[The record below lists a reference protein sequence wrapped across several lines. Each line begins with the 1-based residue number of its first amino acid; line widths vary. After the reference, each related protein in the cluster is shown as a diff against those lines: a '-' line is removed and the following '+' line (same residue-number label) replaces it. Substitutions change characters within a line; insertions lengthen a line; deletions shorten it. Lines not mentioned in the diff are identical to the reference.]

1 MVELF
6 LFWGCCKEMQLEIP
20 SDVEHMLRRASAF
33 SSRTAFAAPKFTSTA
48 CGTSWDRF
56 IETWAPRCYSFVANA
71 LGPYQQEP
79 KGQILGIEDGLH
91 SAGVN
96 ASFQPDNGQIRLVG
110 SVVQGRAGTTL
121 EKLTHELVH
130 ASLANF
136 PEGDPFY
143 EEGFVD
149 YSVWVMAHAPIWGE
163 HRQEMIEA
171 AAFNIACR
179 RDRALKDTSDYD
191 RKRWAGGVFCSFAHG
206 PWIIARLRTRKT
218 EGNLSW

>member
-1 MVELF
+1 MH
-6 LFWGCCKEMQLEIP
+6 LEIP
-20 SDVEHMLRRASAF
+20 SDVDAMLRRASAF
-33 SSRTAFAAPKFTSTA
+33 VAHSSRVAGAPVVFRSNI
-48 CGTSWDRF
+48 CGSDWDRF
-56 IETWAPRCYSFVANA
+56 IETWATKCYAFVAQA
-71 LGPYQQEP
+71 LGPYDQQPRPE
-79 KGQILGIEDGLH
+79 ILGISDGAH

-110 SVVQGRAGTTL
+110 SVVENRPGTTL

-163 HRQEMIEA
+163 HREDMIKA

-206 PWIIARLRTRKT
+206 PWIITRLRTRKT
-218 EGNLSW
+218 EGNLTW

>member
-1 MVELF
+1 MH
-6 LFWGCCKEMQLEIP
+6 LEIP
-20 SDVEHMLRRASAF
+20 SDVDAMLRRASAAVAHSSRVAGSSIAF
-33 SSRTAFAAPKFTSTA
+33 SSKI
-48 CGTSWDRF
+48 CGSSWDNF
-56 IETWAPRCYSFVANA
+56 IETWAPKCYLFVAQA
-71 LGPYQQEP
+71 LGPYAQQPRPE
-79 KGQILGIEDGLH
+79 ILGISDGAH

-110 SVVQGRAGTTL
+110 SVVQDRPGTTL

-130 ASLANF
+130 ASLADF

-163 HRQEMIEA
+163 HREDMIKA

-179 RDRALKDTSDYD
+179 RDRALRDTSDYD

-206 PWIIARLRTRKT
+206 PWIITRLRTRKT
-218 EGNLSW
+218 EGNLTW